1 MENNKWILTDD
12 DSYQHV
18 KKIKEDI
25 YKLVQIQEFNTEY
38 YKVYCGIID
47 VKFYIEKDK
56 ERVNQVIAYYY
67 GDDENTDSIQE
78 IFNSFGEEKG
88 NQYIA
93 EMLFEDDIFEM
104 SSLFHGN
111 WEDCQEFVDN
121 YIENE
126 EED

>member
-18 KKIKEDI
+18 KKIKENI
-25 YKLVQIQEFNTEY
+25 YKLVQIQEFDTEY

-56 ERVNQVIAYYY
+56 EKVNQVIAYYY

-104 SSLFHGN
+104 TSLFHGN

>member
-18 KKIKEDI
+18 KKIKENI
-25 YKLVQIQEFNTEY
+25 YKLIQVQEFDAEY
-38 YKVYCGIID
+38 CKVYCGIID

-56 ERVNQVIAYYY
+56 EKVNQVIAYYY
-67 GDDENTDSIQE
+67 GDDETTNSIQE

-111 WEDCQEFVDN
+111 WEDCQEFIDN
-121 YIENE
+121 YIENKK
-126 EED
+126 ED

>member
-56 ERVNQVIAYYY
+56 EKVNQVIAYYY

>member
-18 KKIKEDI
+18 KKIKENI
-25 YKLVQIQEFNTEY
+25 YKLIQVQEFDTGY

-56 ERVNQVIAYYY
+56 EKVNQVIAYYY
-67 GDDENTDSIQE
+67 GDDETTDSIQE

-104 SSLFHGN
+104 TSLFHGN

-121 YIENE
+121 YIENKK
-126 EED
+126 ED